1 MSARSLLLAS
11 LWFLAMAAGLWA
23 APVELEVFTDERVP
37 ITGRQE
43 WLRQLSEVGVNYLR
57 IRAKQADDKVGIEVR
72 GAGADRVCVVTGM
85 LDSKNEL
92 VLPGGRYSLNQAAAA
107 ARWLRAVGQRGS
119 DKPSGQA
126 AVGRSAQPFERL
138 RKELA
143 APLELA
149 TRGKDRAEV
158 ARQIVAGLAIPVR
171 LDASALDAMQGN
183 TVAEELT
190 GLSVGTALA
199 AVLRPAGLCLVPRAG
214 ALGRGEFAVAPWRG
228 APEAWPVGWPPEKPV
243 PDVLPTLFESF
254 NANIE
259 NVPVDRVLD
268 ALGQRLKVPIL
279 YDHRAMARHGV
290 DTAKATVR
298 SPKSRTTYHNLLR
311 KVLSQA
317 RLTYEVRVDEAGQ
330 PFVWVTTRKP
340 L

>member
-1 MSARSLLLAS
+1 MSARSLLLVC
-11 LWFLAMAAGLWA
+11 LWFPSAAAGLLA

-43 WLRQLSEVGVNYLR
+43 WLRRLSEVGVSNLR

-72 GAGADRVCVVTGM
+72 GTGADRVCVVTGM

-107 ARWLRAVGQRGS
+107 ARWLRTAGERGQ
-119 DKPSGQA
+119 DKPSEQA
-126 AVGRSAQPFERL
+126 AFGLSAQQLERV

-143 APLELA
+143 APLERS

-158 ARQIVAGLAIPVR
+158 ARQIVAGLALPAR
-171 LDASALDAMQGN
+171 MDASALETMQGN

-199 AVLRPAGLCLVPRAG
+199 AVLRPAGLCFVPRAG
-214 ALGRGEFAVAPWRG
+214 ASGRGEIAVVHLRDAR
-228 APEAWPVGWPPEKPV
+228 EAWPVGWPPEKPV
-243 PDVLPTLFESF
+243 PEVIPTLFESF
-254 NANIE
+254 NANID

-279 YDHRAMARHGV
+279 CDRHAMARHGV
-290 DTAKATVR
+290 DAGKATVR

-330 PFVWVTTRKP
+330 PFVWVTTMKP
-340 L
+340 